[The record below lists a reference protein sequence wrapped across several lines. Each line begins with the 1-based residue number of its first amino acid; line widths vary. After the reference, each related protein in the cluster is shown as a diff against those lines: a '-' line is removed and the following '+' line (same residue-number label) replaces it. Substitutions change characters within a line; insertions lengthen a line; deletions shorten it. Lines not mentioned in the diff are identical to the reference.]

1 MIPRRQFMA
10 MEGWMLRFTPFRDV
24 MKDLSTLTLLRQVRR

>member
-10 MEGWMLRFTPFRDV
+10 IEGWMILWPCLTVLENSPA
-24 MKDLSTLTLLRQVRR
+24 LTLLRQVRR